1 MEIFSRLSGDT
12 KLLAI
17 LIDPD
22 KCNQDQLS
30 RLSKYAQ
37 QGWVHLF
44 LIGGSLLFKNQIQEI
59 VDFLKQ
65 HCTVPV
71 IIFPGN
77 PSQIYDGADGLLL
90 LSLISGRNA
99 DLLIGRHV
107 EAAPIIKQ
115 SGLEVLPTGYILID
129 GGKATSVSYMSNTTP
144 IPADKADIAV
154 ATAIAGELLGLKA
167 IYLEAGSGAKNA
179 VSAEIIHKVKNAVDI
194 PIIVGGG
201 IRSVEQAQIA
211 FESGAN
217 VVVIGT
223 AAEQNPDFIPLI
235 GASINFPNH

>member
-1 MEIFSRLSGDT
+1 MFSRLSGDS

-22 KCNQDQLS
+22 KCNQEQLAK
-30 RLSKYAQ
+30 LSNDAQ
-37 QGWVHLF
+37 QGWIHLF
-44 LIGGSLLFKNQIQEI
+44 LIGGSLLFKNQVKEI
-59 VDFLKQ
+59 VDYLKQ
-65 HCTVPV
+65 HCNIPV

-107 EAAPIIKQ
+107 EAAPSIKQ

-129 GGKATSVSYMSNTTP
+129 GGKTTSVSYMSNTTP
-144 IPADKADIAV
+144 IPSDKSDIAV

-167 IYLEAGSGAKNA
+167 IYLEAGSGAKNP
-179 VSAEIIHKVKNAVDI
+179 VSTEIIQRVSKAVDI

-201 IRSVEQAQIA
+201 IRNVEQVEKA
-211 FESGAN
+211 FDSGAQ

-223 AAEQNPDFIPLI
+223 AVENNSDLISMI
-235 GASINFPNH
+235 GASMRNFV

>member
-1 MEIFSRLSGDT
+1 MEIFSSLSRDS
-12 KLLAI
+12 KHLAI

-22 KCNQDQLS
+22 KCNQVQLS
-30 RLSKYAQ
+30 KLSNYAQ

-44 LIGGSLLFKNQIQEI
+44 LIGGSLLFKNKVKEI
-59 VDFLKQ
+59 VDYLKQ
-65 HCTVPV
+65 HSNVPV

-77 PSQIYDGADGLLL
+77 PSQIYEGADGLFL

-107 EAAPIIKQ
+107 EAAPMIKQ
-115 SGLEVLPTGYILID
+115 SGLEVIPTGYILID

-144 IPADKADIAV
+144 IPSDKPDIAV

-167 IYLEAGSGAKNA
+167 IYLEAGSGAKNP
-179 VSAEIIHKVKNAVDI
+179 VSAETIQRVSNSVDI

-201 IRSVEQAQIA
+201 IRSVEQVEKA
-211 FESGAN
+211 FESGAQI
-217 VVVIGT
+217 VVIGT
-223 AAEQNPDFIPLI
+223 AVEQDPEFI
-235 GASINFPNH
+235 ASIGISMKNLA

>member
-1 MEIFSRLSGDT
+1 MEIFSRLSGDS

-22 KCNQDQLS
+22 KCNQEQLAK
-30 RLSKYAQ
+30 LSNDAQ
-37 QGWVHLF
+37 QGWIHLF
-44 LIGGSLLFKNQIQEI
+44 LIGGSLLFKNQVKEI
-59 VDFLKQ
+59 VDYLKQ
-65 HCTVPV
+65 HCNIPV

-107 EAAPIIKQ
+107 EAAPSIKQ

-129 GGKATSVSYMSNTTP
+129 GGKTTSVSYMSNTTP
-144 IPADKADIAV
+144 IPSDKSDIAV

-167 IYLEAGSGAKNA
+167 IYLEAGSGAKNP
-179 VSAEIIHKVKNAVDI
+179 VSTEIIQRVSKAVDI

-201 IRSVEQAQIA
+201 IRNVEQVEKA
-211 FESGAN
+211 FDSGAQ

-223 AAEQNPDFIPLI
+223 AVENNSDLISMI
-235 GASINFPNH
+235 GASMRNFV

>member
-235 GASINFPNH
+235 GASINQFS

>member
-1 MEIFSRLSGDT
+1 MEILSRLSGNS

-22 KCNQDQLS
+22 KCNQEQLS
-30 RLSKYAQ
+30 NLSNYAQ
-37 QGWVHLF
+37 QGWIHLF
-44 LIGGSLLFKNQIQEI
+44 LIGGSLLFKDQVKEI

-65 HCTVPV
+65 HCSVPV

-107 EAAPIIKQ
+107 EAAPSIKQ
-115 SGLEVLPTGYILID
+115 SGLEVIPTGYILID

-144 IPADKADIAV
+144 IPSDKADIAV

-179 VSAEIIHKVKNAVDI
+179 VSSEIIQRVSNAVDI

-201 IRSVEQAQIA
+201 IRSVEQVEKA
-211 FESGAN
+211 FESGAQ

-223 AAEQNPDFIPLI
+223 AVEQHQDFIPLI
-235 GASINFPNH
+235 GASLKNFV

>member
-1 MEIFSRLSGDT
+1 MEILSRLSGNS

-22 KCNQDQLS
+22 KCNQEQLS
-30 RLSKYAQ
+30 NLSNYAQ
-37 QGWVHLF
+37 QGWIHLF
-44 LIGGSLLFKNQIQEI
+44 LIGGSLLFKDQVKEI
-59 VDFLKQ
+59 VDFLKL
-65 HCTVPV
+65 HCSVPV

-107 EAAPIIKQ
+107 EAAPSIKQ
-115 SGLEVLPTGYILID
+115 SGLEVIPTGYILID
-129 GGKATSVSYMSNTTP
+129 GGKSTSVSYMSNTTP
-144 IPADKADIAV
+144 IPSDKADIAV

-179 VSAEIIHKVKNAVDI
+179 VSFEIIQRVSNAVDI
-194 PIIVGGG
+194 PVIVGGG
-201 IRSVEQAQIA
+201 IRSVEQVEKA
-211 FESGAN
+211 FESGAQ

-223 AAEQNPDFIPLI
+223 AVEQHQDFIPLI
-235 GASINFPNH
+235 GASLKNFV

>member
-1 MEIFSRLSGDT
+1 MEIFSRLSGDS

-22 KCNQDQLS
+22 KCNQEQLAK
-30 RLSKYAQ
+30 LSNDAQ
-37 QGWVHLF
+37 QGWIHLF
-44 LIGGSLLFKNQIQEI
+44 LIGGSLLFKNQVKEI
-59 VDFLKQ
+59 VDYLKQ
-65 HCTVPV
+65 HCNIPV

-107 EAAPIIKQ
+107 EAAPSIKQ

-144 IPADKADIAV
+144 IPSDKSDIAV

-167 IYLEAGSGAKNA
+167 IYLEAGSGAKNP
-179 VSAEIIHKVKNAVDI
+179 VSTEIIQRVSKAVDI

-201 IRSVEQAQIA
+201 IRSVEQVEKAFDSGAQI
-211 FESGAN
+211 
-217 VVVIGT
+217 VVIGT
-223 AAEQNPDFIPLI
+223 AVENNSDLISMI
-235 GASINFPNH
+235 GASMRNFV